1 MAFVVGVVGNALVVF
16 SLLVDRKSRNVTSSL
31 LVSLAV
37 ADLVFLLVFV
47 PYEAAVK
54 MATTWVGG
62 VILCKVSGFSEMLSA
77 VASILNLTAVTVERW
92 VLLFGSCLEIKIQL
106 SRYFLKPR
114 VKYLIFKKVHL

>member
-1 MAFVVGVVGNALVVF
+1 MGVLGNALVIF

-54 MATTWVGG
+54 MAASWVGG
-62 VILCKVSGFSEMLSA
+62 VVLCKLSGFAEMLSA
-77 VASILNLTAVTVERW
+77 VASILNLTAVTAER
-92 VLLFGSCLEIKIQL
+92 
-106 SRYFLKPR
+106 
-114 VKYLIFKKVHL
+114 